1 MCRQVC
7 SMGPVFQR
15 HLLQLFLLVNNTKTP
30 VSVSLSTV
38 QVPSD
43 LCPPGS
49 LRLSRHPQHPP
60 LLSYQES
67 RETQT
72 EASGQQGEG

>member
-1 MCRQVC
+1 MCGQVC

-30 VSVSLSTV
+30 VSVRLSTV

-43 LCPPGS
+43 LCPPGP
-49 LRLSRHPQHPP
+49 LRLPRHPQHPS
-60 LLSYQES
+60 LLGHQES
-67 RETQT
+67 GETQT
-72 EASGQQGEG
+72 ETSGQQGEG